1 MAEDLSVPRPVAT
14 RPAEPAAQK
23 PRRVHAKRFMAA
35 YILLGLA
42 LVGAVAMFVMA
53 MNTDSESERAWSTW
67 QPNGSGESRI
77 WEIAD
82 HVGAGYRASNGEL
95 AARILAGAPTFNT
108 SDDQGRTLRLPLEG
122 VLVKGRAT
130 DQSDSRAVLFSGD
143 SVMYALCG
151 TGSACQPGNALL
163 QVDEI
168 GTKYEREAL
177 ELALYTFKYVD
188 GVNSVMVF
196 LPPFPQRN
204 AQGQVDQVRTL
215 VYIEKG
221 QVGFQLDRPLKDTLR
236 ANNGLDFSNI
246 ERNDIVQLVHP
257 RLYTFEPEQAP
268 NGAWILS
275 LTRFQTS

>member
-1 MAEDLSVPRPVAT
+1 VAEDLSVPRPVAT
-14 RPAEPAAQK
+14 RPAEPAATK
-23 PRRVHAKRFMAA
+23 PSRVYRRRFMLA
-35 YILLGLA
+35 YVLLGLA
-42 LVGAVAMFVMA
+42 VVGAVAMFAMA
-53 MNTDSESERAWSTW
+53 MNTESKTESAWSTW

-82 HVGAGYRASNGEL
+82 HVGASYRASNGEL
-95 AARILAGAPTFNT
+95 AARILAGPPTFNT
-108 SDDQGRTLRLPLEG
+108 ADEQGRTLRLPLEG
-122 VLVKGRAT
+122 VLVKGRAS
-130 DQSDSRAVLFSGD
+130 DQSDARAVLFSGD

-151 TGSACQPGNALL
+151 TGSACTPGSALL

-204 AQGQVDQVRTL
+204 AQGQVEQVRTI
-215 VYIEKG
+215 VYLERN
-221 QVGFQLDRPLKDTLR
+221 QLDFQLDRPLKETLR
-236 ANNGLDFSNI
+236 ATNGLDFSTI

-275 LTRFQTS
+275 LTRFQA

>member
-1 MAEDLSVPRPVAT
+1 MAEDLSVPRPVAA
-14 RPAEPAAQK
+14 RPAEPAK
-23 PRRVHAKRFMAA
+23 PRRMYARRFMFA
-35 YILLGLA
+35 YVLLGLA
-42 LVGAVAMFVMA
+42 VVFSVAMFMFA
-53 MNTDSESERAWSTW
+53 FNTDSAEERAWSSW
-67 QPNGSGESRI
+67 KPGGEGEARI
-77 WEIAD
+77 WQIAD

-95 AARILAGAPTFNT
+95 AARILAGPPTFNT
-108 SDDQGRTLRLPLEG
+108 TDEQGRTLRLPLEG
-122 VLVKGRAT
+122 VLVKGRAS

-151 TGSACQPGNALL
+151 TGNACQPGAALL

-188 GVNSVMVF
+188 GVNSVIAF

-204 AQGQVDQVRTL
+204 AQGQVEQVRTV
-215 VYIEKG
+215 VYLEKS
-221 QVGFQLDRPLKDTLR
+221 QLGFELGRPLKDTLR
-236 ANNGLDFSNI
+236 AKSGLDFSNI

-257 RLYTFEPEQAP
+257 RLYSFSPEQAP

-275 LTRFQTS
+275 LERFQA

>member
-1 MAEDLSVPRPVAT
+1 VAEDLSVPRPVAA
-14 RPAEPAAQK
+14 RPAEPAAGK
-23 PRRVHAKRFMAA
+23 PRRVHARRFMLA

-42 LVGAVAMFVMA
+42 VVGAVAMFAMA
-53 MNTDSESERAWSTW
+53 MNTESESERAWSAW
-67 QPNGSGESRI
+67 QPSGEGESQI
-77 WEIAD
+77 WQIAD
-82 HVGAGYRASNGEL
+82 HVGGSYRASNGEL
-95 AARILAGAPTFNT
+95 AARILAGPPTFNT
-108 SDDQGRTLRLPLEG
+108 ADDQGRTLRLPLEG
-122 VLVKGRAT
+122 VLVKGRAS
-130 DQSDSRAVLFSGD
+130 DESDSRAVLFSGD

-151 TGSACQPGNALL
+151 TGTACQPGNALL

-204 AQGQVDQVRTL
+204 AQGQVEQVRTL
-215 VYIEKG
+215 VYLERS
-221 QVGFQLDRPLKDTLR
+221 QVDFQLDRPLKETLR
-236 ANNGLDFSNI
+236 ATNGLEFSNI

-275 LTRFQTS
+275 LTRFQA

>member
-1 MAEDLSVPRPVAT
+1 VAEDLSVPRPVAA
-14 RPAEPAAQK
+14 RPAEPAK
-23 PRRVHAKRFMAA
+23 PRRMHARRFMFA
-35 YILLGLA
+35 YVLLGLA
-42 LVGAVAMFVMA
+42 VVFSVAMFMFA
-53 MNTDSESERAWSTW
+53 FNTDSAEERAWSSW
-67 QPNGSGESRI
+67 KPPGEGESRI
-77 WEIAD
+77 WQIAD

-95 AARILAGAPTFNT
+95 AARILAGPPTFNT
-108 SDDQGRTLRLPLEG
+108 TDEQGRTLHLPLEG
-122 VLVKGRAT
+122 VLVKGRAS

-151 TGSACQPGNALL
+151 TGNACQPGAALL

-188 GVNSVMVF
+188 GVNSVIAF

-204 AQGQVDQVRTL
+204 AQGQVEQVRTV
-215 VYIEKG
+215 VYLEKS
-221 QVGFQLDRPLKDTLR
+221 QLGFQLGRPLKDTLR
-236 ANNGLDFSNI
+236 AKSGLDFSNI

-257 RLYTFEPEQAP
+257 RLYSFSPEQAP

-275 LTRFQTS
+275 LERFQA

>member
-1 MAEDLSVPRPVAT
+1 
-14 RPAEPAAQK
+14 
-23 PRRVHAKRFMAA
+23 
-35 YILLGLA
+35 
-42 LVGAVAMFVMA
+42 MA
-53 MNTDSESERAWSTW
+53 MNTEPESESAWSTW
-67 QPNGSGESRI
+67 QPNGAGESQI
-77 WEIAD
+77 WQIAD

-95 AARILAGAPTFNT
+95 AAQILAGPPTFNT
-108 SDDQGRTLRLPLEG
+108 SDEQGRTLRLPLEG
-122 VLVKGRAT
+122 VLVKGRA
-130 DQSDSRAVLFSGD
+130 SDESDARAVLFSGD

-151 TGSACQPGNALL
+151 TGTACQPGNALL

-177 ELALYTFKYVD
+177 ELALYTLKYVD

-215 VYIEKG
+215 VYIERD
-221 QVGFQLDRPLKDTLR
+221 QVRFQLDQPLADTLR
-236 ANNGLDFSNI
+236 AKNGLDFSNI

-275 LTRFQTS
+275 LTRFQA